1 VTPVIEITI
10 DSEFKGP
17 SILELQSSIPHIE
30 AGIVID
36 VKWSNTKPE
45 FYLLQKLKHSH
56 KFCLHVVDLQAMER
70 AASFLGQTLK
80 LDTSIIEKGK
90 RSLNSTGWRD
100 YASELGTAVARSV
113 MTKIA
118 ADNVRRGNRVNFISV
133 ARDTLLDGINPVDA
147 DVLFRLRNTK

>member
-1 VTPVIEITI
+1 MTPSIEINI
-10 DSEFKGP
+10 DTEFKGP
-17 SILELQSSIPHIE
+17 SILELESSIPHISAE
-30 AGIVID
+30 VVID
-36 VKWSNTKPE
+36 VRWTNTKPE

-56 KFCLHVVDLQAMER
+56 KFCLHVADLQAQER
-70 AASFLGQTLK
+70 AASFLGQALK
-80 LDTSIIEKGK
+80 LETSIIEKGK
-90 RSLNSTGWRD
+90 RSLNSSGWRD